1 MMITRTARH
10 VWRPLI
16 LLGIACV
23 AMSVPSSAVVS
34 AQASDAIRSHLAGM
48 RPDARADAEA
58 YLAAPAGD
66 TAART
71 HALGGLHLQ
80 DDTAAAAFI
89 LAATSA
95 EPNAGIRQ
103 MAIAYSSYVPAFR
116 SRPGYEALLLHLATD
131 DPDSG
136 VARTAAAEL
145 RMAEARTQLDTLERR
160 VAAAKRQGAV
170 PPWLAREEQLA
181 IDRANGVV
189 IPGFVHDPP
198 PVFAAAPADRPIRVV
213 AFGDWGTSGDAAQQH
228 VAAQVRAYH
237 AQHPFTFGI
246 TLGDNFYGFPR
257 PDRPDS
263 PRWRTDYEAL
273 YSPMGI
279 PFYVALGNHDYN
291 VPDQIASE
299 YAYSKLSPTWRFPAT
314 WYTYTAGYTQFF
326 VIDGLEMG
334 TEQLAWLQAALDSSH
349 ARWKIVY
356 GHFPMR
362 VALPP
367 VQDSATNPYIQELR
381 DRVGRLMPVLRGRAD
396 VYISGHH
403 HSMQHLQPFDGVQ
416 LFIAGSGGRHGY
428 SLDPKNPISL
438 FADNQTGF
446 LVLDIARDT
455 IGAHFVAGETG
466 KVLYETTI
474 RKKPT

>member
-1 MMITRTARH
+1 MWVDATHGAA
-10 VWRPLI
+10 VW
-16 LLGIACV
+16 LLRGAACG
-23 AMSVPSSAVVS
+23 AMSAALSATVS
-34 AQASDAIRSHLAGM
+34 AQTPDVLRSHVAGM
-48 RPDARADAEA
+48 RPAVRADAEA

-66 TAART
+66 TAARM
-71 HALGGLHLQ
+71 HALVGLQVQ
-80 DDTAAAAFI
+80 DDTAGAAFLI
-89 LAATSA
+89 TATPE
-95 EPNAGIRQ
+95 EPNAAVRCA
-103 MAIAYSSYVPAFR
+103 AIAYSSYRPALR
-116 SRPGYEALLLHLATD
+116 ARPNYQALLWHLAAD
-131 DPDSG
+131 DPDSA
-136 VARTAAAEL
+136 VAHTATAEL
-145 RMAEARTQLDTLERR
+145 RMSEARMQLDTLERR
-160 VAAAKRQGAV
+160 VSVAKQRGAV
-170 PPWLAREEQLA
+170 PAWLAREEQLA
-181 IDRANGVV
+181 IDRAHGVV
-189 IPGFVHDPP
+189 VPAFVHDPP